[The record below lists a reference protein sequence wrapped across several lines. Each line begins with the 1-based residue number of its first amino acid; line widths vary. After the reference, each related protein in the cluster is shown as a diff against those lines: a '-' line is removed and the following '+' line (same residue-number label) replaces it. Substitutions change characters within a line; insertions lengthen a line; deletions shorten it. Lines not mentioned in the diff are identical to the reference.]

1 MLRVDRYKPRRAS
14 GAFNIRSN
22 AFMNFR
28 NPMRAAAAV
37 FITLG
42 VAACSAD
49 VLSPPTLDDAQ
60 ITADVAA
67 SSGDAIASQ
76 VAGFND
82 NVAAAGSFSRV
93 APSYNVTVG
102 SGSQPS
108 FSGISPTCSYTSGRY
123 SCSATTENGLSV
135 TRSFAFY
142 NGQGQTVQNWDATVV
157 ESVNF
162 QATVDGTWSKDLVWN
177 ASIHRTGDLTV
188 SGLISHAPQ
197 RIWNGT
203 GTGDDQISHIGLDG
217 VRSLTGTSTVT
228 VTNVTMPGKDA
239 TSQIP
244 LSGSIKLDVQYTAGL
259 QGAGGAAS
267 KEVNTSV
274 TVTFDGTNT
283 PALQIGSLHCLLH
296 LDTHGVDSC
305 Q

>member
-1 MLRVDRYKPRRAS
+1 
-14 GAFNIRSN
+14 
-22 AFMNFR
+22 MNFR
-28 NPMRAAAAV
+28 NQMRAAAAV
-37 FITLG
+37 FMTVG
-42 VAACSAD
+42 VVACSSD
-49 VLSPPTLDDAQ
+49 VLSPPALDDAQ

-76 VAGFND
+76 ITSFND
-82 NVAAAGSFSRV
+82 NVAAAGSFSMV
-93 APSYNVTVG
+93 APAPSFDVKVG

-108 FSGISPTCSYTSGRY
+108 LAGISPSCTYDAGRY
-123 SCSATTENGLSV
+123 SCAVTTENGLSV

-142 NGQGQTVQNWDATVV
+142 NAQGATVQTWDPTVV

-162 QATVDGTWSKDLVWN
+162 QATVDGTFSKDLVWN
-177 ASIHRTGDLTV
+177 ASVHRTADLTV

-203 GTGDDQISHIGLDG
+203 GTGDDQISHVGLDG
-217 VRSLTGTSTVT
+217 IRSLTGTSTVT

-244 LSGSIKLDVQYTAGL
+244 LSGSIKLDVQYTAAL
-259 QGAGGAAS
+259 QSAGGAVS
-267 KEVNTSV
+267 KQVNTSV
-274 TVTFDGTNT
+274 TVTFDGTNN
-283 PALQIGSLHCLLH
+283 PALQIGSLHCVLH
-296 LDTHGVDSC
+296 LDTHSVDSC

>member
-1 MLRVDRYKPRRAS
+1 MK
-14 GAFNIRSN
+14 
-22 AFMNFR
+22 FR
-28 NPMRAAAAV
+28 NEMRAAAAV
-37 FITLG
+37 FMTIGSL
-42 VAACSAD
+42 ACSAD

-60 ITADVAA
+60 VTADVAA
-67 SSGDAIASQ
+67 ASGDAIASQ

-82 NVAAAGSFSRV
+82 NVAAAGSFTRV
-93 APSYNVTVG
+93 SPSYNLNVG

-108 FSGISPTCSYTSGRY
+108 FTGIAPTCSYASGRY
-123 SCSATTENGLSV
+123 SCAATTENGLSV

-142 NGQGQTVQNWDATVV
+142 DAQGQTVQNWDATVV

-203 GTGDDQISHIGLDG
+203 GSGNDQISHIGLDG
-217 VRSLTGTSTVT
+217 VRSLTGTSTLT

-239 TSQIP
+239 ASQIP
-244 LSGSIKLDVQYTAGL
+244 LSGSIRLDVQYTASL
-259 QGAGGAAS
+259 QGAGGNAS

-283 PALQIGSLHCLLH
+283 PALQIGTLHCLLH
-296 LDTHGVDSC
+296 LDAHSVDSC

>member
-1 MLRVDRYKPRRAS
+1 
-14 GAFNIRSN
+14 
-22 AFMNFR
+22 MNFR
-28 NPMRAAAAV
+28 NQMRAAAAV

-42 VAACSAD
+42 TVACSAD
-49 VLSPPTLDDAQ
+49 LLSPPTLDDAQ

-102 SGSQPS
+102 SGNQPS

-259 QGAGGAAS
+259 QGAGGNAS

>member
-1 MLRVDRYKPRRAS
+1 MKS
-14 GAFNIRSN
+14 
-22 AFMNFR
+22 R
-28 NPMRAAAAV
+28 NQMRAAAAV

-42 VAACSAD
+42 TAACSAD
-49 VLSPPTLDDAQ
+49 VLSPPTLNDAQ

-67 SSGDAIASQ
+67 SSGDQIASQ

-93 APSYNVTVG
+93 APSYNVNVG

-108 FSGISPTCSYTSGRY
+108 FTGISPTCSYAAGRY
-123 SCSATTENGLSV
+123 TCAATTENGLSV

-142 NGQGQTVQNWDATVV
+142 NAQGQTVQNWDATVV

-162 QATVDGTWSKDLVWN
+162 QATVDGTWTKDLVWN
-177 ASIHRTGDLTV
+177 ASVHRTGDLTV
-188 SGLISHAPQ
+188 SGLISQAPH

-203 GTGDDQISHIGLDG
+203 GSGNDQISHIGLDG
-217 VRSLTGTSTVT
+217 VRTLAGTSTLT
-228 VTNVTMPGKDA
+228 VTNVTMPDKNA
-239 TSQIP
+239 ASQIP
-244 LSGSIKLDVQYTAGL
+244 LSGSIKLDVQYTASL
-259 QGAGGAAS
+259 QGASGAAT
-267 KEVNTSV
+267 KQVNTSV

-296 LDTHGVDSC
+296 LDTHSVDSC